1 MVAEQLRIEIEVK
14 SLSPLF
20 ITLASLIYA
29 H

>member
-14 SLSPLF
+14 SLSPLV
-20 ITLASLIYA
+20 ITPAPLIYA